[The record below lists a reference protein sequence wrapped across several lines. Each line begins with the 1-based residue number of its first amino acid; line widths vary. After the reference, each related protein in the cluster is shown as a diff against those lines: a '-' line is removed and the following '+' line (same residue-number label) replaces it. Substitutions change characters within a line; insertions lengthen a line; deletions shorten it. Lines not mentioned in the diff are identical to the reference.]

1 MDLKVANIINTRM
14 KNCSEVLI
22 QDFVSQPKWAVV
34 GFSENPLK
42 YGNIIF
48 LDLQRAGYQ
57 VYPVNKR
64 GGLIGGE
71 KVYRSLADIPD
82 LIDVVDV
89 VVPPTQACEIVLE
102 CVKIGIGKIWLQPG
116 AESLRAIG
124 LCEDNGIQVIYNACA
139 MMEKR
144 SII

>member
-1 MDLKVANIINTRM
+1 M
-14 KNCSEVLI
+14 KMKRCSEVLI
-22 QDFVSQPKWAVV
+22 QDFVSQPRWAVV

-64 GGLIGGE
+64 GGIVGGE
-71 KVYRSLADIPD
+71 KVYRSLHDIPD

-89 VVPPTQACEIVLE
+89 VVPPHQACQIVLE
-102 CVKIGIGKIWLQPG
+102 CVEIGIERVWLQPG
-116 AESLRAIG
+116 AESLQAIE
-124 LCEDNGIQVIYNACA
+124 LCEDNGIQVIHNACA
-139 MMEKR
+139 MVEKFLI
-144 SII
+144 S